1 MTRPSIIV
9 APYPRGIDET
19 FDAAT
24 WAELNEMA
32 DVVWGRDEPIPTP
45 LLTTAIASA
54 SAVAFGQWP
63 DDPSVLEAAGPELRA
78 IFEMLGTHDHP
89 DLDYPQCLERGI
101 RVGSAAPAFGPV
113 VAEMCLALA
122 LAAARGV
129 AVSDRGFRS
138 RSEAYLH
145 AGDEGNTTLFGKTVG
160 FVGCGSISRALQPL
174 IEPFGVT
181 IVGYDPWLKASVLA
195 ARGIEQVELEELF
208 RRSHVVFVLAVPTP
222 ANEGMIDDDLMS
234 ILEPEDVLVLGSR
247 AHVVDFEALT
257 AHMAAGHFK
266 AGIDVFPEE
275 PLPPDHPIRD
285 TEPAVLTAHLAGA
298 LPEALQDIGRMVLN
312 DFRSILAGEE
322 PVRMQYADER
332 LVRSLR
338 STAG

>member
-1 MTRPSIIV
+1 MTRPSIVV

-24 WAELNEMA
+24 WAELNEIA
-32 DVVWGRDEPIPTP
+32 DVVWGRDEPIPAEV
-45 LLTTAIASA
+45 LTEAIASA

-63 DDPSVLEAAGPELRA
+63 EDPAALEAAGPDLRA
-78 IFEMLGTHDHP
+78 LFEMLGTHDHP
-89 DLDYPQCLERGI
+89 NLDYIRCFEHGI

-145 AGDEGNTTLFGKTVG
+145 AGDEGNTTLFGRTVG
-160 FVGCGSISRALQPL
+160 FIGCGSISRALQAL

-181 IVGYDPWLKASVLA
+181 LVGYDPWLEKAVLA
-195 ARGIEQVELEELF
+195 ARGIEQVELDELF

-222 ANEGMIDDDLMS
+222 ANKGMIGDGLMR
-234 ILEPEDVLVLGSR
+234 ILDPEDVLVLGSR

-257 AHMAAGHFK
+257 EHLQAGHFK
-266 AGIDVFPEE
+266 AGIDVFPRE

-285 TEPAVLTAHLAGA
+285 AEPVVLTAHLAGA
-298 LPEALQDIGRMVLN
+298 LPEALQDIGRMVLA
-312 DFRSILAGEE
+312 DFRALLAGKE
-322 PVRMQYADER
+322 PERMQYADER

-338 STAG
+338 ATSG